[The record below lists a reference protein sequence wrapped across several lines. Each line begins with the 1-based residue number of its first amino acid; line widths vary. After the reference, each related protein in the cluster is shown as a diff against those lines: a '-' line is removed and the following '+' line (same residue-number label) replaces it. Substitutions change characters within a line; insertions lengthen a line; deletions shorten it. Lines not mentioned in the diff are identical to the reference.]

1 MGIQR
6 RDGRCLKLGW
16 WQWIWREVGGFMVF
30 GSKTEEPWCW
40 ISCESAGEQ
49 KWTRRGG
56 SGRTEVLVTEIGSS
70 GRMAA
75 LFLKR
80 LTLHTIKTENTC
92 IRRCLGKYVV
102 QKTALAEPS
111 HIASA
116 PRPSCL
122 IHAKAFSTED
132 TQDKRE
138 KKKKNETA
146 FRNVGRKINERIIQV
161 LDEKGNDLGPMHRA
175 NVIRLMA
182 EQDLRLVPRD
192 PGAEPPRYQLMTGTQ
207 IYQERLRRRGM
218 ERAKPKP
225 GPTLTKELTFSSN
238 IGQHDLDTKSKQ
250 IQQWIEKKYKVQI
263 TIKKGKNTE
272 EPENKMEEICNQLL
286 QTMPGI
292 ATFSSRP
299 QPIRGGK
306 AVMCVLRPSSQKEEN
321 ACRSAQGTQ
330 RGDALNRDNGNHG
343 ASNALHQ

>member
-1 MGIQR
+1 
-6 RDGRCLKLGW
+6 
-16 WQWIWREVGGFMVF
+16 
-30 GSKTEEPWCW
+30 
-40 ISCESAGEQ
+40 
-49 KWTRRGG
+49 
-56 SGRTEVLVTEIGSS
+56 
-70 GRMAA
+70 MAA
-75 LFLKR
+75 LLLKR
-80 LTLHTIKTENTC
+80 LTLRTIKTENTC

-116 PRPSCL
+116 PRRSCL

-218 ERAKPKP
+218 ERAEPKP
-225 GPTLTKELTFSSN
+225 GRYLAVCPRAP
-238 IGQHDLDTKSKQ
+238 HD
-250 IQQWIEKKYKVQI
+250 
-263 TIKKGKNTE
+263 
-272 EPENKMEEICNQLL
+272 
-286 QTMPGI
+286 
-292 ATFSSRP
+292 
-299 QPIRGGK
+299 
-306 AVMCVLRPSSQKEEN
+306 
-321 ACRSAQGTQ
+321 CRSAAEVWHLPGP
-330 RGDALNRDNGNHG
+330 L
-343 ASNALHQ
+343 